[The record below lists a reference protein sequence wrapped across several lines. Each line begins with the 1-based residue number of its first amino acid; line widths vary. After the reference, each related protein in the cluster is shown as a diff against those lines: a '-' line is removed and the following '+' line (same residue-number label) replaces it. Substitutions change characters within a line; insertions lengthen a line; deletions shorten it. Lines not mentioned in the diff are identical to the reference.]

1 MTAVGAHCS
10 FDAIAEN
17 YDDLWSNTDAGY
29 WQRRTVWDAL
39 HPLFP
44 SGAHVLD
51 VGCGTGVDA
60 LSLMAHGVQVRPIDA
75 SREMVQVA
83 RSKGVLAEQLAAE
96 HLNQLDGTYDGAMS
110 NFGVL
115 NCIADLH
122 ELARQLARLVK
133 PGGHLALGYMGKF
146 CAWETAH
153 YVRSGQFRKAI
164 RRWSFKAAPTSLGVA
179 VQYPSVRRVSRA
191 FHPEF
196 RLRSWRGIGI
206 FVPPSFVSG
215 LNSSQV
221 AILAGIDRRIAR
233 MLLLRA
239 FSDHRLLIFQRV

>member
-1 MTAVGAHCS
+1 MTAVGAQCS
-10 FDAIAEN
+10 FDAIARN
-17 YDDLWSNTDAGY
+17 YDDLWSNTGAGY

-39 HPLFP
+39 HPLFS

-60 LSLMAHGVQVRPIDA
+60 LSLMAYGVHVRAIDA

-96 HLNQLDGTYDGAMS
+96 HVDQLDGIYDGAML

-115 NCIADLH
+115 NCIADLDK
-122 ELARQLARLVK
+122 LAGQLARLVK
-133 PGGHLALGYMGKF
+133 PGSHLALGYMGKF
-146 CAWETAH
+146 CAWETA
-153 YVRSGQFRKAI
+153 YYLSSGQFRKAI
-164 RRWSFKAAPTSLGVA
+164 RRWSSKTAPISLGVA

-196 RLRSWRGIGI
+196 RLRSWQGIGV
-206 FVPPSFVSG
+206 FVPPSYVSG
-215 LNSSQV
+215 LNSSRV
-221 AILAGIDRRIAR
+221 ATLASIDRRIAR
-233 MLLLRA
+233 TPLLRA
-239 FSDHRLLIFQRV
+239 CSDHRLLILQRI